1 MRELRYLTGYGPSTR
16 VKKLRVTWTV
26 PGADMAA
33 SHEKIFANIP
43 QLTSEKDWLVW
54 KFQVQHALKAAGQWE
69 FITGTANAE
78 AEGYESKKQKAFYSV
93 LQCIG
98 QKYMPMIMSCQTPKD
113 MWDALCQSFE
123 RKTVSNKIYTLM
135 QLYGLRMKRGT
146 RIHEH
151 LRQLDELSD
160 HLAAIG
166 EAVSEVHKVAVLLRS
181 VQDSYS
187 TLVTALLARG
197 DDELTLV
204 FVKQALLDEEQ
215 RRGRPSDSG
224 SSDMALKSARKF
236 SNKKWKSGSST
247 CFNCGKPGHFARDCP
262 KQKQKSTKG
271 QHRAKRAE
279 EQEDTNSEEIE
290 LFVATVGLR
299 ADTQSNDWIVDSGAS
314 RHMTFESSVLH
325 DYKDLEAPEPVGLGD
340 GRTVS
345 AVGIGKVKVI
355 TQLHNGERVVC
366 WMTDVLYVPKLTNNL
381 FSVNAAT
388 AKGNTVSFRHKD
400 CCIRN
405 KNRKVIGTGSSLGK
419 LYKLDCEVQQLS
431 AEKATIAEQP
441 IHSKIDLWHQRLAHV
456 NLRQLCQQVENSKG
470 VEIQSQDKLSFCEA
484 CVQGKCHRQPHYP
497 LKASRSKEKLKLVHT
512 DVCGPMRTQSF
523 GGSCYFITFTD
534 DYSRYCRTYFLR
546 RKPEAFEKFKEFKA
560 SVENESG
567 MKIKALRADRGG
579 EYLSDE
585 FKSFLKKC
593 GIQPQFT
600 AAYSPQQNGVSE
612 RLNRTLVEAARSM
625 LSHAGLSNAYWAE
638 AVATATYLHNRMVST
653 ALKVGETPYLLW
665 YGEKPNLKHVRVFG
679 CVVYTHIPSEQRKKL
694 DKKAHKLRFIG
705 YTETASNYKV
715 WDEEKRKCYI
725 RHDVIFNENDFGK
738 STNANELELE
748 NIEETIAEI
757 PAESEKEESEQEIDE
772 QPEIELSEPL
782 RRSQRVK
789 RPPIHYGID
798 EFTNTANVTHVT

>member
-1 MRELRYLTGYGPSTR
+1 MNLQQVALRSLTGYGPSTH

-26 PGADMAA
+26 PGEDMAA

-123 RKTVSNKIYTLM
+123 RNKIYTLM

-215 RRGRPSDSG
+215 RRRRPSDSG

-279 EQEDTNSEEIE
+279 EQEDTDSEEIE

-325 DYKDLEAPEPVGLGD
+325 DYKDLEAPDLVM
-340 GRTVS
+340 
-345 AVGIGKVKVI
+345 VI
-355 TQLHNGERVVC
+355 QYQLLELVRSRSLHNYTMVRE
-366 WMTDVLYVPKLTNNL
+366 LYV
-381 FSVNAAT
+381 
-388 AKGNTVSFRHKD
+388 G
-400 CCIRN
+400 
-405 KNRKVIGTGSSLGK
+405 
-419 LYKLDCEVQQLS
+419 
-431 AEKATIAEQP
+431 
-441 IHSKIDLWHQRLAHV
+441 
-456 NLRQLCQQVENSKG
+456 
-470 VEIQSQDKLSFCEA
+470 
-484 CVQGKCHRQPHYP
+484 
-497 LKASRSKEKLKLVHT
+497 
-512 DVCGPMRTQSF
+512 
-523 GGSCYFITFTD
+523 
-534 DYSRYCRTYFLR
+534 
-546 RKPEAFEKFKEFKA
+546 
-560 SVENESG
+560 
-567 MKIKALRADRGG
+567 
-579 EYLSDE
+579 
-585 FKSFLKKC
+585 
-593 GIQPQFT
+593 
-600 AAYSPQQNGVSE
+600 
-612 RLNRTLVEAARSM
+612 
-625 LSHAGLSNAYWAE
+625 
-638 AVATATYLHNRMVST
+638 
-653 ALKVGETPYLLW
+653 
-665 YGEKPNLKHVRVFG
+665 
-679 CVVYTHIPSEQRKKL
+679 
-694 DKKAHKLRFIG
+694 
-705 YTETASNYKV
+705 
-715 WDEEKRKCYI
+715 
-725 RHDVIFNENDFGK
+725 
-738 STNANELELE
+738 
-748 NIEETIAEI
+748 
-757 PAESEKEESEQEIDE
+757 
-772 QPEIELSEPL
+772 
-782 RRSQRVK
+782 
-789 RPPIHYGID
+789 
-798 EFTNTANVTHVT
+798 